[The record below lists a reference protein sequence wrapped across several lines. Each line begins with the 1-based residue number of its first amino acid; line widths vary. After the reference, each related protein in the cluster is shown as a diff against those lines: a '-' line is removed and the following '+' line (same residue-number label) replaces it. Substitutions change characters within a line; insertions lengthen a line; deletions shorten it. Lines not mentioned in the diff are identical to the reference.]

1 MNNKYIKIIF
11 GILVFI
17 WMAIVFNFSNQPA
30 ETSTNTSGNT
40 IKAIINIFPN
50 IRNLEENEKEQIVSN
65 LQPIV
70 RKLAHF
76 SIYTLGGILIYIL
89 INTYDIENKR
99 KVIYSFIIGG
109 IYAVTDEFHQLF
121 ISGRSCEFR
130 DVCIDSSGVLL
141 GILIIIFFMKIKL
154 KLDKK
159 SNIC

>member
-1 MNNKYIKIIF
+1 MKNRYIKIIF
-11 GILVFI
+11 EILVFM
-17 WMAIVFNFSNQPA
+17 WMIIVFCFSNQPA

-50 IRNLEENEKEQIVSN
+50 IRDLEENEQEEIVSS

-76 SIYTLGGILIYIL
+76 SIYTLGGILIYNF

-99 KVIYSFIIGG
+99 KMILSFIIGG
-109 IYAVTDEFHQLF
+109 IYAITDELHQLF
-121 ISGRSCEFR
+121 IPGRSCELR

-141 GILIIIFFMKIKL
+141 GICIVVIFSKLIRTANS
-154 KLDKK
+154 K
-159 SNIC
+159 SN